1 VKQNDRRKI
10 RNSRTPIVGL
20 SLIAALVAGT
30 VFFFIRPARNI
41 SIEDSQ
47 NSVSD
52 EAKAIQLKFQS
63 SAKQGPTKERLQWA
77 EQLAELTPDRASVWW
92 QLAGTLES
100 SQRITEAIAVYRR
113 ALQSNLPERDRAEM
127 RFRLLDHFIFL
138 GDAAAARQELEFF
151 RSRQI
156 NSPLIDVAEARL
168 DRMEGHPE
176 RALAIL
182 NRIWSSIGNSPR
194 VIWLRGRVHL
204 DLGNLQAAADDFN
217 LALVSLPTDEI
228 LHFNLAEVY
237 RRLGELQKSQHHHER
252 YIELHEIKMNETHL
266 VAPTGKNLQP

>member
-1 VKQNDRRKI
+1 VKPNDRRKI

-20 SLIAALVAGT
+20 SLIVALVAGT

-41 SIEDSQ
+41 SIEESQ

-52 EAKAIQLKFQS
+52 ETKAIQLQFQS
-63 SAKQGPTKERLQWA
+63 SAMQGPTKERLQWA
-77 EQLAELTPDRASVWW
+77 EQLTELTPNRASVWW
-92 QLAGTLES
+92 QFAGTLES
-100 SQRITEAIAVYRR
+100 CQRITEAIAVYRR
-113 ALQSNLPERDRAEM
+113 ALKFNLPERDRLEM

-138 GDAAAARQELEFF
+138 GDASAARQELEFL
-151 RSRQI
+151 RSRQM

-237 RRLGELQKSQHHHER
+237 RRLGDQEKSQHHQER
-252 YIELHEIKMNETHL
+252 YKELHRVKINPVKQVIPPGEESHL
-266 VAPTGKNLQP
+266 